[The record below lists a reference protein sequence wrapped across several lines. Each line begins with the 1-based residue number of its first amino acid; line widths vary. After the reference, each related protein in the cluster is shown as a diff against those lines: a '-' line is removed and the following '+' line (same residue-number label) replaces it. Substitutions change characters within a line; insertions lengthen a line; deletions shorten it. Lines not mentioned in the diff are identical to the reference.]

1 MCHHL
6 FPKTMKTSDKAGR
19 PKSSNPCTHCVMV
32 RFDDLEYD
40 ALQRMMERAGETVK
54 ATFIKQVL
62 ADKPF
67 KVLVTDKTLALYTAK
82 LGEFFSQFRTLG
94 VNYNIVVRELRAG
107 FTEKKAMSLLYN
119 LEKTTRDMIAI
130 MGEVKNLT
138 EKFDEQWSQKSV

>member
-1 MCHHL
+1 
-6 FPKTMKTSDKAGR
+6 
-19 PKSSNPCTHCVMV
+19 MV

-54 ATFIKQVL
+54 ATFIKQV
-62 ADKPF
+62 

-130 MGEVKNLT
+130 MAEVKELT